1 MSWPQNDLWDRL
13 EAELFRRLGPE
24 RYADWVRNVRPLSL
38 DEEEFVVHFETTYAR
53 DKFEGLRAS
62 VTAAVR
68 RATNRKIRVRFRVEG
83 DSFARPPG
91 ADLQDET
98 RRGGILRALPQTF
111 DTFVEGPGNRTA
123 LEATRAFAS
132 AEPPPFRTLLIHA
145 PSGLGKTHLLRAV
158 GARLSERPRTSVL
171 LFTGEQF
178 ARHFDCALSEGHRE
192 AFLKRCRSVHAL
204 LLDDLH
210 LLAGREEAQRAFLET
225 VLNLEDRGGRAA
237 FTCERPPHQV
247 EGLLRALKSR
257 LRGDCVVTLGRPDP
271 ATSAA
276 FLRTCAPPGTP
287 PSVLDHLAT
296 HVRTSYKD
304 QMNCLRRVLEL
315 GPPTLP
321 AARAVVRDFLSRW
334 GGGLSYEDIARAAA
348 DCFGVAVSEIYAPGR
363 SGAAAR
369 ARRACFY
376 LSRKL
381 LRQPYARIGE
391 HFGGR
396 DPATVLDSCRR
407 LDRGNGAVE
416 TALLRQME
424 ERLSAAALR

>member
-321 AARAVVRDFLSRW
+321 AARAVVRKS
-334 GGGLSYEDIARAAA
+334 AREVPHGCDPARRVP
-348 DCFGVAVSEIYAPGR
+348 VAPRRTPGSVVR
-363 SGAAAR
+363 VPPVRPQNPREHAVRGPRPSR
-369 ARRACFY
+369 ARRFGRLAP
-376 LSRKL
+376 
-381 LRQPYARIGE
+381 LRADQSQHRPFQPLE
-391 HFGGR
+391 SGG
-396 DPATVLDSCRR
+396 PSGWAATSGYSLET
-407 LDRGNGAVE
+407 LGA
-416 TALLRQME
+416 
-424 ERLSAAALR
+424 